1 LEKMYFPAYKV
12 KAEDLLFGKVEVSE
26 ESGLS
31 LITPWGIKIK
41 RARLLGTVV
50 DKYVKTDGTYGVINV
65 DDGSGVIRVKVWR
78 EDLKMIENIKEGD
91 IVDVIG
97 RIKERDGEVYIT
109 PDVIIKVTDPNFEI
123 LRELEI
129 LEERWRLLKS
139 GKKPN
144 EEISLKERIVE
155 VLRRE
160 KKRMGVEEISKL
172 LEAPMDEI
180 ERLLRELLAEG
191 KIVESEVGKFEVI

>member
-1 LEKMYFPAYKV
+1 M

>member
-1 LEKMYFPAYKV
+1 MYFPAYKV

>member
-1 LEKMYFPAYKV
+1 MYFPAYKV

-78 EDLKMIENIKEGD
+78 EDLKMIENIKESD